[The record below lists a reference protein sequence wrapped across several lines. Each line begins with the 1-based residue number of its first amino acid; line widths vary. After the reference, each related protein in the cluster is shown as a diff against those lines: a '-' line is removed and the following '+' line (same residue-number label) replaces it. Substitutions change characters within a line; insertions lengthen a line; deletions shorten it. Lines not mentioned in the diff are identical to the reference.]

1 MFNVAF
7 GAADDASTSTT
18 STTSSA
24 KRGWRMNGLQLP
36 PALHF
41 CVTRP
46 NTAAGRRRGVRRRP
60 RRRPSSTPR
69 TRRSRAAAQRRDL
82 RRRRH
87 ARGQPAGQRDARG
100 RARRLVRTRPARVS
114 HVLAVDLGTGTAKAA
129 VVGADGA
136 VAGSA
141 MRPVPTNSL
150 VGGGV
155 EQSPDRWWE
164 AIIEASREA
173 LANAA
178 IPATDVE
185 GVACT
190 AQWAVTAPVD
200 GDGRTVAD
208 AISWMD
214 SRGAPHV
221 QALVGGRVGGYRLSR
236 LRRFIKLTAGVPVLS
251 GNDGLGHVLYLRH
264 EQPAIYAAADK
275 LLEPADYLVMRLTGE
290 MRATPGTMF
299 PYWLVDNR
307 DPARTDYDPGLLELC
322 GVDRAKLPDLVAPGS
337 IVGGLTQGAAT
348 TLGLVPGTPVLAGTT
363 DLQSATVGAGAIA
376 SGEGYFSI
384 GTTSWLSCH
393 VPAKRSDIRH
403 MLTTMPAA
411 LPGRYCVVAEQG
423 MAGRCLEWLRETLVP
438 VPYEELESMA
448 ASVPAGSDGLL
459 FLPWLG
465 GVSVPVDDS
474 ATRSAFLNQSWRT
487 TRAHHVRAVMEGIA
501 LNLRWLKPHVERFA
515 RTSFRELTFI
525 GGAAQS
531 DTWCQICADVLGV
544 PVRRVAEPRLANAV
558 GAALLAFAAL
568 GRVPEGELSGHVPTG
583 RVFAPDPATTAVYDR
598 SFEAFMGFYKAGRP
612 VYRRLNRSR

>member
-1 MFNVAF
+1 
-7 GAADDASTSTT
+7 
-18 STTSSA
+18 
-24 KRGWRMNGLQLP
+24 
-36 PALHF
+36 
-41 CVTRP
+41 
-46 NTAAGRRRGVRRRP
+46 
-60 RRRPSSTPR
+60 
-69 TRRSRAAAQRRDL
+69 
-82 RRRRH
+82 
-87 ARGQPAGQRDARG
+87 
-100 RARRLVRTRPARVS
+100 VS

-129 VVGADGA
+129 VVGDDGT

-141 MRPVPTNSL
+141 MQPVPTITL
-150 VGGGV
+150 EGGGV
-155 EQSPDRWWE
+155 EQAPDRWWE

-178 IPATDVE
+178 VPAAGIE

-200 GDGRTVAD
+200 SDGRSIAN
-208 AISWMD
+208 ALSWMD

-221 QALVGGRVGGYRLSR
+221 QALVGGRVGGYRLRR
-236 LRRFIKLTAGVPVLS
+236 LRRFMKLTAGVPVLS

-264 EQPAIYAAADK
+264 EAPQLYAAAHK

-299 PYWLVDNR
+299 PYWLADIR
-307 DPARTDYDPGLLELC
+307 DPARVDYDAGLLELC
-322 GVDRAKLPDLVAPGS
+322 GIDRAKLPDLVAPGS

-348 TLGLVPGTPVLAGTT
+348 TLGLAPGTPVLAGTT

-376 SGEGYFSI
+376 SGQGYFSI

-423 MAGRCLEWLRETLVP
+423 MAGRCMEWLRDTLVP
-438 VPYEELESMA
+438 LSYAELEEMA
-448 ASVPAGSDGLL
+448 AGVPAGSDGLL

-474 ATRSAFLNQSWRT
+474 TTRSAFLNQTWRT

-501 LNLRWLKPHVERFA
+501 LNLRWLRPHVERFA
-515 RTSFRELTFI
+515 RTTFAELAFI

-531 DTWCQICADVLGV
+531 DTWCQICADVLAV

-568 GRVPEGELSGHVPTG
+568 GRVPEADLSARVQTD
-583 RVFAPDPATTAVYDR
+583 RVFTPDPAAVAAYDR
-598 SFEAFMGFYKAGRP
+598 SFEAFMGFYKAGKP
-612 VYRRLNRSR
+612 VYRRLNRGS